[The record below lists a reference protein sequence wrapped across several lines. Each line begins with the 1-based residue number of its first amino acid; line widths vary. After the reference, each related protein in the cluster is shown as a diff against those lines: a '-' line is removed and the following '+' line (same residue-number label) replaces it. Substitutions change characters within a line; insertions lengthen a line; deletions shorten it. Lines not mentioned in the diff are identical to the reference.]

1 MPTGNLGAYR
11 PAWAYGRVANRGSG
25 TFGHGRRC
33 SLTGIHYADYK
44 QLHTLVLLLEQ
55 RTSQRHTLAG
65 ALGSAIAHAIDVER
79 AMVEH
84 GGR

>member
-11 PAWAYGRVANRGSG
+11 PAWANGRVANRGYG
-25 TFGHGRRC
+25 AFGHGRRC
-33 SLTGIHYADYK
+33 SLTGIHYADY
-44 QLHTLVLLLEQ
+44 QHLHTLCELLAQ
-55 RTSQRHTLAG
+55 RTGERHTLAS
-65 ALGSAIAHAIDVER
+65 ALGSAIRHAIDVER